1 MVVVSVEGGV
11 LGQTSTQVN
20 DLVLS
25 AKVLLKQLA
34 TQVLV
39 GRYEKVELGYTFTHY
54 LVSFIMNQ
62 SP

>member
-11 LGQTSTQVN
+11 LGQTSMQVN

-39 GRYEKVELGYTFTHY
+39 GRYEKVELGHTLTHY
-54 LVSFIMNQ
+54 LVSFLMNQ